1 VDTPSDISAWIDKLA
16 IEETII
22 RYSDAATRGAWDEF
36 EALWTRDAVWEV
48 ALPVDSRVVGA
59 RAIRESVISSLEG
72 EDFLVQMTHGSVIT
86 LHSETHA
93 SATTTIHAI
102 ARRQGEH
109 DGANYGIYYDE
120 LAKVDGVWKFAQ
132 RRLQPIYSDFSPLPG
147 IAPISRDELAELR

>member
-1 VDTPSDISAWIDKLA
+1 MDTPSDISAWIDKLA

-36 EALWTRDAVWEV
+36 EALWTRDA
-48 ALPVDSRVVGA
+48 RVVGA

-109 DGANYGIYYDE
+109 DVANYGIYYDE